1 MYRLIKPML
10 FMLSPERAHGVTL
23 RMFKF
28 VLRTPFKNILLKRYQ
43 YHHPILETEVLGM
56 QFKNPVGLAAGFD
69 KNGAYMH
76 EFASLGF
83 GFLEIGT
90 ITPKAQDGN
99 PQPRLFRLMKDHA
112 LINRLGFNNQ
122 GATAA
127 KHRLEKRPRN
137 VIVGGNIGKNKSTPN
152 DSAITDYLICFKEL
166 QPLVDY
172 LVVNVSSPNTP
183 NLRELQDQEPLEK
196 LLTAIVKANKM
207 KALQRPIFLKIAP
220 DVTDSML
227 DDILEIAARKGVD
240 GIIATNTTVDRPE
253 DLLTPKEEL
262 EAIGA
267 GGLSGKPL
275 ADKSDYVLNYI
286 RSRNREIPIIAVG
299 GIMTPADAI
308 RKLEAG
314 ANLIQIYTGLVYHG
328 PALIKEI
335 NQAVA
340 AHKVRKQK
348 EF

>member
-1 MYRLIKPML
+1 
-10 FMLSPERAHGVTL
+10 
-23 RMFKF
+23 
-28 VLRTPFKNILLKRYQ
+28 
-43 YHHPILETEVLGM
+43 M

-76 EFASLGF
+76 EFAALGF

-90 ITPKAQDGN
+90 ITPKAQEGN
-99 PQPRLFRLMKDHA
+99 PQPRLFRLPKDQA
-112 LINRLGFNNQ
+112 LINRLGFNNH
-122 GATAA
+122 GATEA

-137 VIVGGNIGKNKSTPN
+137 VIIGGNIGKNKITPN
-152 DSAITDYLICFKEL
+152 DMAVTDYLICFKEI
-166 QPLVDY
+166 QPYVDY

-207 KALQRPIFLKIAP
+207 KALAKPVFLKIAP

-227 DDILEIAARKGVD
+227 DDILEIIERKGVD
-240 GIIATNTTVDRPE
+240 GIIATNTTVDRPD

-262 EAIGA
+262 EKIGA

-299 GIMTPADAI
+299 GIMTPQDAI

-335 NQAVA
+335 NQAIA
-340 AHKVRKQK
+340 AYKVKK
-348 EF
+348 EKESRY